1 MSAKTN
7 TLPKSFADAFH
18 RTCRTLKSFLHSS
31 AIIYNKVNRLRKD
44 HAAKCPRDDCER
56 ERERLQNKLPK
67 EGKFG
72 EVLNPSLQTPHSIN
86 HSHFNLIQKQPFHRK
101 NKNIKVEEEENTKS
115 LKPALKRKI
124 SSNSFGEG

>member
-1 MSAKTN
+1 MHYAVHSDRRVNKDVCENEYTS
-7 TLPKSFADAFH
+7 KSFADAFH

-67 EGKFG
+67 EGKIRRGAKSF
-72 EVLNPSLQTPHSIN
+72 PSDP
-86 HSHFNLIQKQPFHRK
+86 LIQSIIPTL
-101 NKNIKVEEEENTKS
+101 I
-115 LKPALKRKI
+115 
-124 SSNSFGEG
+124 